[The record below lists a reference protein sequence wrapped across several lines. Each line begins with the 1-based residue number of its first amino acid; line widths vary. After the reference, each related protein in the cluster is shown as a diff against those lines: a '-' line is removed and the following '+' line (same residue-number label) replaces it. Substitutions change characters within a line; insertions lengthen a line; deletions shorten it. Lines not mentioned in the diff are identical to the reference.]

1 MYALPLFPL
10 VVKYTSK
17 NKKQREQGSHVL
29 LFSLLYNIA
38 EVMTI
43 GLASRGKPS
52 YFLIVT

>member
-10 VVKYTSK
+10 VVNYTSK